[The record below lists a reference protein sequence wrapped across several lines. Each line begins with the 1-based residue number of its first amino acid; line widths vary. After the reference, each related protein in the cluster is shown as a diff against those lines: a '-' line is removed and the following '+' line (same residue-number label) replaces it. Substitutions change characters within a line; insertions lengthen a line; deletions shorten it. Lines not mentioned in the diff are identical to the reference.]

1 MRAFAAALVLLST
14 TQSAALSLGL
24 RAAAPRVH
32 GIRRRTARACAAETP
47 AAAPQFVTTSTVEAF
62 PVSPPMNLS
71 KYETMQQRRTEVT
84 VNYAGGGGWA
94 ALARETIDIV
104 KGLHPDVRVRRVIT
118 SAGSGL
124 QVKVDGTTIAA
135 SNRDD
140 SIFLSLSR
148 IDTAVERA
156 RQRRRPARTV
166 YAAAASTEANDG
178 KEQRKAERRAQ
189 LQAAESPPASS
200 TPAPTTSDDE

>member
-1 MRAFAAALVLLST
+1 MCVFAVVLVFLST
-14 TQSAALSLGL
+14 TQAAALSLGL
-24 RAAAPRVH
+24 RAAGA
-32 GIRRRTARACAAETP
+32 RRCVARACAAETP
-47 AAAPQFVTTSTVEAF
+47 AVSPPFVSTSNIEAF

-71 KYETMQQRRTEVT
+71 KYETMQKRRTEVT

-94 ALARETIDIV
+94 AMARETIDIV

-118 SAGSGL
+118 SAGGGL

-148 IDTAVERA
+148 IDRAVERA

-166 YAAAASTEANDG
+166 YAAAPTEAADG

-189 LQAAESPPASS
+189 LQAAASPPRPRP
-200 TPAPTTSDDE
+200 PAPASDDE